1 LRPSAL
7 DGGKMIIGT
16 VTVTR
21 AMVLAALA
29 VVSFLLAFADLPVG
43 FGLRVP
49 TPGFLAVEFL
59 ISRGHYFSSILGW
72 LALYAA
78 IDWIFWFA
86 VMCGIY
92 FPVAKLGE
100 WSKRAPKRE
109 DV

>member
-1 LRPSAL
+1 
-7 DGGKMIIGT
+7 MIIGT

-29 VVSFLLAFADLPVG
+29 VVSFLLAFADLFVG

-49 TPGFLAVEFL
+49 TPGFLAVEIL
-59 ISRGHYFSSILGW
+59 VSRGHYFSSILGAF
-72 LALYAA
+72 ALYVA

-92 FPVAKLGE
+92 FLVAKLGRKPK
-100 WSKRAPKRE
+100 SAPKRRE
-109 DV
+109 AET